1 MHYYKKY
8 FPLVASAYSAAMFVY
23 FTFITKNMFDIFT
36 YGNMV
41 LMSFWAAYCWV
52 IVYNQDSII
61 THLTDTIKTVE
72 ENLKTLITQIEED
85 NEEELEK
92 IKIK

>member
-8 FPLVASAYSAAMFVY
+8 FPLVAIAYSSAMFVY
-23 FTFITKNMFDIFT
+23 FTFITNNMFDIFT
-36 YGNMV
+36 YSNMV
-41 LMSFWAAYCWV
+41 LMSFWAGYCWV

-85 NEEELEK
+85 EGKEV
-92 IKIK
+92 

>member
-1 MHYYKKY
+1 MMYYYKKY

-23 FTFITKNMFDIFT
+23 FTFITNNMFDIFT

-41 LMSFWAAYCWV
+41 LMSFWAGYCWV

-61 THLTDTIKTVE
+61 THLADTIKKTE
-72 ENLKTLITQIEED
+72 ETLKILIEQIEEED
-85 NEEELEK
+85 ERKK
-92 IKIK
+92 I

>member
-1 MHYYKKY
+1 MHLYRKY
-8 FPLVASAYSAAMFVY
+8 FPIFASAYSAAIFIF
-23 FTFITKNMFDIFT
+23 FTFISKENISVFM
-36 YGNMV
+36 YGNII

-72 ENLKTLITQIEED
+72 ENLKTLIEQINE
-85 NEEELEK
+85 NEEV
-92 IKIK
+92 

>member
-8 FPLVASAYSAAMFVY
+8 FPLAASAYSSAMFVY
-23 FTFITKNMFDIFT
+23 FTFITNNMFDIFT

-41 LMSFWAAYCWV
+41 LMSFWAGYCWV

-61 THLTDTIKTVE
+61 THLADTIKKTE
-72 ENLKTLITQIEED
+72 ETLKTLIEQIEED
-85 NEEELEK
+85 DKKEV
-92 IKIK
+92 

>member
-8 FPLVASAYSAAMFVY
+8 FPLVASAYSSAMFVY
-23 FTFITKNMFDIFT
+23 FTFITNNMFDIFT
-36 YGNMV
+36 YSNMV
-41 LMSFWAAYCWV
+41 LMSFWAGYCWV

-85 NEEELEK
+85 EGKEV
-92 IKIK
+92 

>member
-8 FPLVASAYSAAMFVY
+8 FPLAASAYSAAMFVY
-23 FTFITKNMFDIFT
+23 FTFITNNMFDIFT

-41 LMSFWAAYCWV
+41 LMSFWAGYCWV

-61 THLTDTIKTVE
+61 THLADTIKKTE

-85 NEEELEK
+85 AEV
-92 IKIK
+92 

>member
-8 FPLVASAYSAAMFVY
+8 FPLIASAYSAAMFVY
-23 FTFITKNMFDIFT
+23 FTFITNNMFDIFT

-41 LMSFWAAYCWV
+41 LMSFWAGYCWV

-61 THLTDTIKTVE
+61 THLTDTIKKTE
-72 ENLKTLITQIEED
+72 ETLKILIEQIEED
-85 NEEELEK
+85 ERKK
-92 IKIK
+92 I

>member
-23 FTFITKNMFDIFT
+23 FTFITNNMFDIFT

-41 LMSFWAAYCWV
+41 LMSFWAGYCWV

-61 THLTDTIKTVE
+61 THLSDTIKTVE

-85 NEEELEK
+85 EGKEV
-92 IKIK
+92 

>member
-1 MHYYKKY
+1 MMHYYKKY
-8 FPLVASAYSAAMFVY
+8 FPLVASAYSSAMFVY
-23 FTFITKNMFDIFT
+23 FTFITNNMFDIFT
-36 YGNMV
+36 YSNMV
-41 LMSFWAAYCWV
+41 LMSFWAGYCWV

-85 NEEELEK
+85 EGKEV
-92 IKIK
+92 

>member
-23 FTFITKNMFDIFT
+23 FTFITNNMFDIFT

-41 LMSFWAAYCWV
+41 LMSFWAGYCWV

-61 THLTDTIKTVE
+61 THLTDTIKKTE
-72 ENLKTLITQIEED
+72 KTLKILIEQIEED
-85 NEEELEK
+85 EGKEV
-92 IKIK
+92 